1 MNKRNDPCWKG
12 YQMVGTK
19 KKNGRE
25 VPNCV
30 PEELDVELEEEL
42 TSKTIKPTT
51 DKVKIARV
59 IADMLGVED
68 PETMSPDVAV
78 NTGLRAV
85 QKKRLT
91 PELKQIVVKM
101 LDQARQ
107 AGIHVEDG
115 LAKRFMSEQRRTIMT
130 LADYIDWAQQQEQPI
145 PTIPE
150 VDPMEVDPTEVGHA
164 IHPHAGKGE
173 ENRDDHIRRMKVK
186 YKTEQT
192 LPGDEDPEEIPPVA
206 LPAAQ
211 IAPKKTLAS
220 ADYKTTKSGKKYR
233 AHRIVFEQEEWEE
246 DYELSD
252 QTLESMA
259 KQVSEPEDVLH
270 LYGDDELTVVDTD
283 TDEEILSH
291 VKEDNQL
298 FEVMSRAERI
308 QARIRFLRSAPKR
321 ERRMQLALR
330 RHSDVKTL
338 NKRARR
344 LAIAMLKQK
353 IAKKPASELTVAEK
367 ERIERILATR
377 KSMVDRLAMKLVPRV
392 RKIEQER
399 LSHAAVTEKK

>member
-1 MNKRNDPCWKG
+1 
-12 YQMVGTK
+12 MVGTK
-19 KKNGRE
+19 KKDGRE

-30 PEELDVELEEEL
+30 PEELDVELDEEL
-42 TSKTIKPTT
+42 TSKTIKPTA

-115 LAKRFMSEQRRTIMT
+115 LAKRFMSEQRRTMMS

-145 PTIPE
+145 PTFPK
-150 VDPMEVDPTEVGHA
+150 VDPTEVDPTEVGHML
-164 IHPHAGKGE
+164 HPHSDTE
-173 ENRDDHIRRMKVK
+173 DETRDDHIRRMKVK

-192 LPGDEDPEEIPPVA
+192 LPGDEDPEEIPPRA
-206 LPAAQ
+206 M
-211 IAPKKTLAS
+211 AS

-233 AHRIVFEQEEWEE
+233 AHRIVFEQEDREE
-246 DYELSD
+246 EYGLSD

-259 KQVSEPEDVLH
+259 KEISEPEHILH
-270 LYGDDELTVVDTD
+270 LYDDDELTVVDTD
-283 TDEEILSH
+283 ADEEILSH

-298 FEVMSRAERI
+298 FEVLSRAERI

-344 LAIAMLKQK
+344 LAISMLKQK

>member
-1 MNKRNDPCWKG
+1 MNKQNDPCWKG

-19 KKNGRE
+19 KKGGRE

-30 PEELDVELEEEL
+30 PEEVEIDEEL
-42 TSKTIKPTT
+42 TSKTIKPSA
-51 DKVKIARV
+51 DKAKIARV

-68 PETMSPDVAV
+68 PETMSPDMAV
-78 NTGLRAV
+78 NAGLRAV
-85 QKKRLT
+85 QKRRLT

-101 LDQARQ
+101 LDQAKQ
-107 AGIHVEDG
+107 AGIRVDDS
-115 LAKRFMSEQRRTIMT
+115 LTKRFMSEQRRTMMS

-145 PTIPE
+145 PTLPK
-150 VDPMEVDPTEVGHA
+150 VDPTEIDSSEVGSTL
-164 IHPHAGKGE
+164 HPHE
-173 ENRDDHIRRMKVK
+173 DTETETRDDHLRRMKVK

-192 LPGDEDPEEIPPVA
+192 LPGREDPEE
-206 LPAAQ
+206 LPIVAQ
-211 IAPKKTLAS
+211 IAPKKTQAS

-233 AHRIVFEQEEWEE
+233 AHRVVFEQEEREE

-259 KQVSEPEDVLH
+259 KQVSEPEHILH
-270 LYGDDELTVVDTD
+270 LYDDDELTVVDTD
-283 TDEEILSH
+283 ANEEILSH
-291 VKEDNQL
+291 VKEDHQL

-308 QARIRFLRSAPKR
+308 KARIRFLRSAPKR
-321 ERRMQLALR
+321 ERRMQLALK

-353 IAKKPASELTVAEK
+353 IAKKPASELTTAEK
-367 ERIERILATR
+367 ERVERILATR

-392 RKIEQER
+392 RKIEQDR
-399 LSHAAVTEKK
+399 LSHVAVTEKK